1 MHPTVPIEARLKT
14 DLWVEAHIR
23 QCFLADMPAF
33 VVAKGDA
40 ERGGVLLKVNH
51 FEVGIALFEQSR
63 DFDGKKIWRNIGE
76 FSCADEAVA
85 DALLQKKRQIDADIW
100 IIEIED
106 RRSLYQLDAPLSD
119 F

>member
-1 MHPTVPIEARLKT
+1 MHPTIPIEARLKT
-14 DLWVEAHIR
+14 ELWVEAHVR

-40 ERGGVLLKVNH
+40 ERGGVALKINR
-51 FEVGIALFEQSR
+51 FDNGIALFEQSR
-63 DFDGKKIWRNIGE
+63 DFDGQKIWRNIGE
-76 FSCADEAVA
+76 FAATEEA
-85 DALLQKKRQIDADIW
+85 DADAALQKKRQIDSDIW

-106 RRSLYQLDAPLSD
+106 RRSLYELDAPLSE